1 MQAQELE
8 TAHGGVYSL
17 LNEELLLPIAHL
29 TLDSINVNLGES
41 DFEPVILTGLD
52 AMARSSIND
61 NIMVLFQQAAQL
73 EQVPDEIR
81 TEIDP
86 VKLWVTLSSGL
97 DIDPTKILKTEQEK
111 LESEAK
117 KNAAQDQALT
127 DEAVAQGMGTQLG
140 NASPEVAAAMAQQ
153 LT

>member
-1 MQAQELE
+1 LQAQELE